1 MVSINL
7 TDSQVRAIQKWA
19 AATPQVLEVR
29 LFGSRA
35 KGRARADSDV
45 DLAVT
50 VGGSKGATVPGNYV
64 ALANLWENHLRQAT
78 GLDVHIKQYNSTD
91 SDRVRRWCDELS
103 VVLFPKAKDPSPK

>member
-1 MVSINL
+1 MTPINL

-35 KGRARADSDV
+35 KGRARPDSDV

-50 VGGSKGATVPGNYV
+50 VGGSNGATVPGNYV
-64 ALANLWENHLRQAT
+64 ALAKLWENHLRRTT
-78 GLDVHIKQYNSTD
+78 GLDVRIKQYNSTE

-103 VVLFPKAKDPSPK
+103 VILFPKAKDLSPK

>member
-1 MVSINL
+1 MAPINL
-7 TDSQVRAIQKWA
+7 TGSQVRAIQKWG

-35 KGRARADSDV
+35 KGLARPDSDV

-64 ALANLWENHLRQAT
+64 ALANVWEDHLRQAT
-78 GLDVHIKQYNSTD
+78 GLDVRIKQYNSMD
-91 SDRVRRWCDELS
+91 SDRVRRWCDEFS
-103 VVLFPKAKDPSPK
+103 VILFPEANGLRPK